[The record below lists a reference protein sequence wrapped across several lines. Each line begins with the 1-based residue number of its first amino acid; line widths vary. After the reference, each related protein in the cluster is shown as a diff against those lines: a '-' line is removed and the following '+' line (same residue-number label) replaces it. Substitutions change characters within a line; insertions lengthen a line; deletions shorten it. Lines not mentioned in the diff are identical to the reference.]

1 VWVVVKD
8 QLDNGAENFKTS
20 DCFAVDL
27 SVASCTYD
35 STNVAV
41 LIKKGSNQIE
51 ISNAKLIFEDQG
63 STSIIEINN
72 TLPQPLGARQ
82 FVFART
88 QVPNPSTV
96 TIAAILGGVLVC
108 SPSSEKVTCTTSPNA
123 IVNNNSNNANNT
135 ASTSW
140 NKLNGGNPIDE
151 GRSIAYFDYIPT
163 TNQVTTIK
171 DSSGNLLYSFR
182 GGGPNYLYLG
192 RLSTTKSWDV
202 LTYNGWSR
210 SITDVPKPLSLN
222 RFIITNIK
230 MFNSFNQNT
239 IIGTFAAAPGF
250 SNNRLDIHDRA
261 YSFSFNGQDPSYWSV
276 DDGYNNNSV
285 TSLTSSIFGIPG
297 YGHDAD
303 KNNNSLLSVSV
314 TSQGNRVLT
323 AARYKNGIWQSWLNN
338 GWAQPTN
345 FVYSDA
351 NLHVP
356 ALPFSKH
363 SNGTIDPIV
372 TAIPGTQEFIV
383 TFYSSNSQ
391 TYTTSLKAAKYNDAS
406 GLWSWWN
413 NGWQT
418 DTSIAP
424 QALTSEFSGS
434 EPEHKEAFVQDDMLY
449 VLYTRHGSFFQTLS
463 TLSFNLTSQT
473 WGIETAQ
480 FEANSFALGKNES
493 GAVWITYAN
502 RTNVLLSSFSRGG
515 FSTPE
520 KVYSSGASA
529 GVRVMGLAFTNS
541 NPIIFI
547 GEGLSSSVRLYALG
561 NTGGGYWNDE
571 QIRALPSSSQ
581 PVLLTQGVEK
591 GQFETKVME
600 NISYNGNYYPLES
613 PYSSQLCGHMAFDSE
628 NNLYCPK
635 TIVNGVSIFPPNYT
649 PSYYAVNETAHHW
662 GGWWDYFYFPSSV
675 AVDNIRGK
683 VYITDNIAE
692 GNELDGI
699 STGNLQV
706 WEKSWNDE
714 NVIRDIQNGSNNPIV
729 VVNPLPWIPKVY
741 TEAEAGHNLNWP
753 SDVAINEQRALLY
766 LTETNANRVVVYNV
780 STGTPIFLKTFGS
793 EGSAPGQLNHP
804 EGIDIDEVGNVYV
817 VDSRNSRVGKFD
829 YDGNLITQ
837 WGSLGSGNN
846 QFIYPYALAVDKIKG
861 YVYVTDPG
869 NNRIQIFNQSGQF
882 VGVFGQ
888 WTPQLPSTSSS
899 AFKLDK
905 MGGIVA
911 NNNSLFVS
919 TNNNNS
925 LDASPGVVVKFQ
937 MSLP

>member
-1 VWVVVKD
+1 VS
-8 QLDNGAENFKTS
+8 LGLLPT
-20 DCFAVDL
+20 
-27 SVASCTYD
+27 
-35 STNVAV
+35 
-41 LIKKGSNQIE
+41 KG
-51 ISNAKLIFEDQG
+51 L
-63 STSIIEINN
+63 
-72 TLPQPLGARQ
+72 TLPFL
-82 FVFART
+82 
-88 QVPNPSTV
+88 SY
-96 TIAAILGGVLVC
+96 GG
-108 SPSSEKVTCTTSPNA
+108 SS
-123 IVNNNSNNANNT
+123 
-135 ASTSW
+135 
-140 NKLNGGNPIDE
+140 IDE

-449 VLYTRHGSFFQTLS
+449 VSPEILEMARRERSLS
-463 TLSFNLTSQT
+463 EATIANLKSKKYNFTKPRARSQDSCVHKGFSAMLGFNL
-473 WGIETAQ
+473 
-480 FEANSFALGKNES
+480 N
-493 GAVWITYAN
+493 
-502 RTNVLLSSFSRGG
+502 LL
-515 FSTPE
+515 
-520 KVYSSGASA
+520 
-529 GVRVMGLAFTNS
+529 L
-541 NPIIFI
+541 
-547 GEGLSSSVRLYALG
+547 
-561 NTGGGYWNDE
+561 
-571 QIRALPSSSQ
+571 
-581 PVLLTQGVEK
+581 
-591 GQFETKVME
+591 
-600 NISYNGNYYPLES
+600 
-613 PYSSQLCGHMAFDSE
+613 
-628 NNLYCPK
+628 
-635 TIVNGVSIFPPNYT
+635 
-649 PSYYAVNETAHHW
+649 
-662 GGWWDYFYFPSSV
+662 
-675 AVDNIRGK
+675 
-683 VYITDNIAE
+683 
-692 GNELDGI
+692 
-699 STGNLQV
+699 
-706 WEKSWNDE
+706 
-714 NVIRDIQNGSNNPIV
+714 RD
-729 VVNPLPWIPKVY
+729 
-741 TEAEAGHNLNWP
+741 
-753 SDVAINEQRALLY
+753 
-766 LTETNANRVVVYNV
+766 
-780 STGTPIFLKTFGS
+780 
-793 EGSAPGQLNHP
+793 
-804 EGIDIDEVGNVYV
+804 
-817 VDSRNSRVGKFD
+817 
-829 YDGNLITQ
+829 
-837 WGSLGSGNN
+837 LGSVMN
-846 QFIYPYALAVDKIKG
+846 IKAEI
-861 YVYVTDPG
+861 T
-869 NNRIQIFNQSGQF
+869 
-882 VGVFGQ
+882 
-888 WTPQLPSTSSS
+888 
-899 AFKLDK
+899 
-905 MGGIVA
+905 
-911 NNNSLFVS
+911 
-919 TNNNNS
+919 
-925 LDASPGVVVKFQ
+925 
-937 MSLP
+937 